1 MPNPFFSFKQFTIR
15 QDQAT
20 LKVTTDACLLGA
32 TANAVSPGQVLDIG
46 TGTGILA
53 IMLAQRFPEARIEA
67 IEPDPEAADQA
78 RLNTENCPWDKRINI
93 KTVRIQDFIRSCK
106 KKYDLIIC
114 NPPYHASQLVSKDP
128 KTNLARH
135 GVDLTF
141 QELCYAVDKLIS
153 LDGRFYVILPPKPF
167 QLLEK
172 ELSLYGIHWNERISV
187 FNLPD
192 KPLYRLIGGF
202 SRLIVEDMESSLL
215 IMNENRAYTPD
226 FRKLL
231 KDFYL
236 AF

>member
-1 MPNPFFSFKQFTIR
+1 MPNPYFSFKQFTIH
-15 QDQAT
+15 QDRAT
-20 LKVTTDACLLGA
+20 LRVTTDACLLGA
-32 TANAVSPGQVLDIG
+32 TANAVSPGNILDIG

-67 IEPDPEAADQA
+67 IEPDPETADQA
-78 RLNTENCPWDKRINI
+78 RFNAENCPWSKRIRI
-93 KTVRIQDFIRSCK
+93 KTLRIQDFIRSCK
-106 KKYDLIIC
+106 KEYNLIIC

-135 GVDLTF
+135 SVDLTI
-141 QELCYAVDKLIS
+141 QELGYAVDKLIAA
-153 LDGRFYVILPPKPF
+153 DGRFYGILPPGPF

-172 ELSLYGIHWNERISV
+172 ELSLHSIHQIERISV

-202 SRLIVEDMESSLL
+202 SRMILPGTETSLH
-215 IMNENRAYTPD
+215 IMNEKREYTPK
-226 FRKLL
+226 FRELL